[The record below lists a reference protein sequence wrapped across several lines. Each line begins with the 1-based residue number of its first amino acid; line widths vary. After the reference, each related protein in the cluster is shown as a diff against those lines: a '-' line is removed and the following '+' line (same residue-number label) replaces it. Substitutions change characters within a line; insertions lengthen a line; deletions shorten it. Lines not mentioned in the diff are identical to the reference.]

1 MSEEQRPDEIPSLED
16 NPRTTDALE
25 HSGTGAPRSAEDG
38 SLVQGAHGDRYAA
51 VDPAVVVG
59 ATTSSHPSA
68 ADDVAINRSGSGG
81 TGGASVDEPG
91 DEATEG

>member
-1 MSEEQRPDEIPSLED
+1 MNDENRPDEIPTTKD
-16 NPRTTDALE
+16 NPRTNDPLGQ
-25 HSGTGAPRSAEDG
+25 SGTGAPRSAEDG
-38 SLVQGAHGDRYAA
+38 GLVQGAHGDRDAA

-68 ADDVAINRSGSGG
+68 ADDVTINRSGSGG

>member
-1 MSEEQRPDEIPSLED
+1 MSDEPRPDEIPTAND
-16 NPRTTDALE
+16 NPRTDATLE
-25 HSGTGAPRSAEDG
+25 QSGTGAPRSAEDG
-38 SLVQGAHGDRYAA
+38 SLVQGAHGDRDAA
-51 VDPAVVVG
+51 VDDAVRVG

-68 ADDVAINRSGSGG
+68 ADDVTINRSGSGG